1 MSGMQACET
10 IQFAAAIADHAS
22 VFIHQGGLFPPEAVE
37 QYWAMSKCRQE
48 NWARALKDFSQVRQ
62 DTKSAALSPTL
73 DIQPILE
80 EILTSEI
87 LSRVWAAICTLA
99 DARRG
104 AKDTSAIVQN
114 ILSGHLEARHRVL
127 SLMVYG
133 YGLRVE
139 ESVTLN
145 RLRIRNEYW
154 NDTLLA
160 LIGIAAARSE
170 WAFQPDRVKELA
182 RLLKQQGSVGGKDY
196 ARAFLLATITATYQ
210 QPSTSFVAHAELN
223 RRIATSIMACMPPQ
237 IFDATGQLASVQQL
251 WLLKSSSDNPGRIDV
266 ATRGTAGDLGNS
278 SYSPDRNRFDAR

>member
-1 MSGMQACET
+1 MHACE
-10 IQFAAAIADHAS
+10 ILQFAATIANHAS
-22 VFIHQGGLFPPEAVE
+22 ALIQHGGPFPPEAIE

-48 NWARALKDFSQVRQ
+48 NWARALKDFSQLRQ
-62 DTKSAALSPTL
+62 ATMSAAPSSNL

-99 DARRG
+99 DARNG

-114 ILSGHLEARHRVL
+114 ILVGHLEARHRVL

-154 NDTLLA
+154 SDTLLA
-160 LIGIAAARSE
+160 LIGISAARPE
-170 WAFQPDRVKELA
+170 WAFQPDRVKDLA
-182 RLLKQQGSVGGKDY
+182 RSLKQQGSVGGKDY
-196 ARAFLLATITATYQ
+196 ARSLLLATLAATYQ
-210 QPSTSFVAHAELN
+210 QSPTSFVSHAELN
-223 RRIATSIMACMPPQ
+223 RRIASSIVACMPPQ
-237 IFDATGQLASVQQL
+237 IFDATGLIASVQQL
-251 WLLKSSSDNPGRIDV
+251 WLLKASSDNPGRIDV
-266 ATRGTAGDLGNS
+266 AKRGGAGPKDLGNS
-278 SYSPDRNRFDAR
+278 SYSPDRNRFDAS